1 MDELILRLFG
11 LVLFIAYR
19 IASPGNDD
27 DRDFLGQNKA
37 YLNGV
42 LESVAKHSND

>member
-1 MDELILRLFG
+1 MNELLLRLFG

-19 IASPGNDD
+19 IASPGNDI
-27 DRDFLGQNKA
+27 DRDFLEQNKA

-42 LESVAKHSND
+42 LEGVAKHSDD